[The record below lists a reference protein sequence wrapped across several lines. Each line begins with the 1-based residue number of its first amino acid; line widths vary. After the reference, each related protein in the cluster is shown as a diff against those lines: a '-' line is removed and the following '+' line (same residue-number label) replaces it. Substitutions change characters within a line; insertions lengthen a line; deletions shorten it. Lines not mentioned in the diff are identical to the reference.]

1 MYHVTFCL
9 ESHDTN
15 MATYSTKISTFFL
28 IICVLFVNGD
38 PGGDAVAPPSFT
50 VDLDLPEEKRWS
62 NIVLKYKE
70 LVPDIYDI
78 MK

>member
-1 MYHVTFCL
+1 
-9 ESHDTN
+9 
-15 MATYSTKISTFFL
+15 
-28 IICVLFVNGD
+28 
-38 PGGDAVAPPSFT
+38 
-50 VDLDLPEEKRWS
+50 LDLPEEKRWS

>member
-1 MYHVTFCL
+1 
-9 ESHDTN
+9 
-15 MATYSTKISTFFL
+15 MATPITKISTFFL
-28 IICVLFVNGD
+28 IICVLFVNSD
-38 PGGDAVAPPSFT
+38 PGGHAVAPPSFT